1 MAMSQ
6 LECIARSVV
15 LEGAKTL
22 SFFFSFLCVYRLISG
37 SVINYM
43 ETCVL
48 LNWSN

>member
-22 SFFFSFLCVYRLISG
+22 SFFFLFCVC
-37 SVINYM
+37 
-43 ETCVL
+43 TD
-48 LNWSN
+48 